1 MDFHLHKVVFHLPGP
16 ILESKSMR
24 VIFQIKGKKGQ
35 KKKKNVK
42 NGKKKRKIF
51 KHLGKNVQSLK
62 IFLKRSCDL
71 RAVIV

>member
-35 KKKKNVK
+35 KKKK
-42 NGKKKRKIF
+42 KKKK
-51 KHLGKNVQSLK
+51 KMLK
-62 IFLKRSCDL
+62 MAKKAQNI
-71 RAVIV
+71 

>member
-35 KKKKNVK
+35 KKKKKNVK
-42 NGKKKRKIF
+42 NGKKSAKYLNI
-51 KHLGKNVQSLK
+51 
-62 IFLKRSCDL
+62 
-71 RAVIV
+71 RAKMYKV

>member
-35 KKKKNVK
+35 KKKKK
-42 NGKKKRKIF
+42 MLKMAKKAQNI
-51 KHLGKNVQSLK
+51 
-62 IFLKRSCDL
+62 
-71 RAVIV
+71 

>member
-35 KKKKNVK
+35 KKMLKMVKKAQK
-42 NGKKKRKIF
+42 F
-51 KHLGKNVQSLK
+51 QHLGKNKQSLK
-62 IFLKRSCDL
+62 IFLKRACDL
-71 RAVIV
+71 RAVVV

>member
-35 KKKKNVK
+35 KKKNVK
-42 NGKKKRKIF
+42 NGKKSAKYLNI
-51 KHLGKNVQSLK
+51 
-62 IFLKRSCDL
+62 
-71 RAVIV
+71 RAKMYKV

>member
-35 KKKKNVK
+35 KKKK
-42 NGKKKRKIF
+42 KKM
-51 KHLGKNVQSLK
+51 LK
-62 IFLKRSCDL
+62 MAKKAQNI
-71 RAVIV
+71 